1 MTSLMAKVVGPAGAG
16 LRDILPRPQAFL
28 QRVRAGVTGGEAEL
42 LLRQI
47 YGLWLLALLGKALG
61 SSWDVS
67 WHFKWLRDD
76 LAPPHLLNVGGD
88 TIMIALV
95 VFHTI
100 TGFGVDKVALRLMQA
115 GSLLFLISIP
125 ADVINHRLNGLD
137 ITSWSFTHGGLYTG
151 TALAI
156 AGAIRGWTTQSRGLS
171 GRAPVLAVLWVFF
184 LENVWFP
191 NQQQEYGVLAVK
203 AFASGSPTAEPI
215 LLRFAAN
222 QAGVNVIDLALLR
235 RFSLPIP
242 NWVYLAWAGAAAM
255 LVLVIARRSVRWRF
269 TATAIAGTFV
279 AYRCVMWVILA
290 GVGFPKSTVPFLLL
304 GGALAVD
311 LVCLAALPWP
321 VEAVLGGVVV
331 TAAVYGAAY
340 VQALALAAPPVDY
353 SWIGWTMLALT
364 AGWLVVGALWQR
376 FAAPV
381 SPSLTAEAPAG
392 S

>member
-1 MTSLMAKVVGPAGAG
+1 MTSLMAKVVGPPGAG

-28 QRVRAGVTGGEAEL
+28 QRVRAGVTGSEAEL
-42 LLRQI
+42 LLRQV

-76 LAPPHLLNVGGD
+76 LAPPHLINVAGD
-88 TIMIALV
+88 AIMIALV

-115 GSLLFLISIP
+115 GSLLFLISVP
-125 ADVINHRLNGLD
+125 TDVINHRLNGLD
-137 ITSWSFTHGGLYTG
+137 ITSWSVTHGGLYTG

-156 AGAIRGWTTQSRGLS
+156 AGAIRGWTTQSRALP
-171 GRAPVLAVLWVFF
+171 GRTPLLLVLWVFF
-184 LENVWFP
+184 LENLLFS
-191 NQQQEYGVLAVK
+191 NQQQEYGVLAVR
-203 AFASGSPTAEPI
+203 AFAEGQPTAEPI
-215 LLRFAAN
+215 LLRFAAD
-222 QAGVNVIDLALLR
+222 QAGVSVVDLALLR

-242 NWVYLAWAGAAAM
+242 DWVYLTWAAAAAM
-255 LVLVIARRSVRWRF
+255 LVLVIARRSVGWRF
-269 TATAIAGTFV
+269 TATAIAGSYL
-279 AYRCVMWVILA
+279 AYRCVMWLLLA

-304 GGALAVD
+304 GGAIAVD
-311 LVCLAALPWP
+311 LVCLAGLPWP
-321 VEAVLGGVVV
+321 AEAVLGGVDV
-331 TAAVYGAAY
+331 TAAVYGSAY
-340 VQALALAAPPVDY
+340 LQADLLAAPPVDY
-353 SWIGWTMLALT
+353 GAIVWSMLLLA

-381 SPSLTAEAPAG
+381 TSKVAAPAG

>member
-1 MTSLMAKVVGPAGAG
+1 MTSLMTKVVGPPGAG

-156 AGAIRGWTTQSRGLS
+156 AGAIRGWTTQSRGLP
-171 GRAPVLAVLWVFF
+171 GRASVLAVMWVFF

-191 NQQQEYGVLAVK
+191 NQQQEYGVLAVQ

-242 NWVYLAWAGAAAM
+242 DWVYLGWAAGAAM
-255 LVLVIARRSVRWRF
+255 LVLVIARRSVGWRF
-269 TATAIAGTFV
+269 TATAIAGTYV
-279 AYRCVMWVILA
+279 AYRCVMWLLLA

-304 GGALAVD
+304 GGALAID

-321 VEAVLGGVVV
+321 IEAVLGGVVV
-331 TAAVYGAAY
+331 TAAIYGSTY
-340 VQALALAAPPVDY
+340 VQALGLAAPPVDY
-353 SWIGWTMLALT
+353 RWIGWAMLSLA
-364 AGWLVVGALWQR
+364 AGWLLVGALWQR

-381 SPSLTAEAPAG
+381 SPSPRVAAPAG